1 MEKEFVTYQQAL
13 RLKALGFDEPC
24 LKYVWTDK
32 SHSQWMHKAGGSFTY
47 HHQQYFKENSKIF
60 TISVPTYS
68 QAFRWL
74 REKFG
79 IHSSPRKYD
88 ETKWWVEWGTWTS
101 SAFETFE
108 EAEST
113 WLDKLIE
120 LTFKSE

>member
-24 LKYVWTDK
+24 
-32 SHSQWMHKAGGSFTY
+32 FTY
-47 HHQQYFKENSKIF
+47 HHGGFLEFCLDGHNNVYERKNSSF
-60 TISVPTYS
+60 MRSVSAPTFS
-68 QAFRWL
+68 QAFAWFRD
-74 REKFG
+74 KYN
-79 IHSSPRKYD
+79 IHSSPRKYN

-101 SAFETFE
+101 PVFERFE
-108 EAEST
+108 EAESA